1 MGFQPHF
8 CLDFPL
14 RPLIPISS
22 TAGGSR
28 MAYLA
33 RYVAKDEVKD
43 LSNQG
48 AGMDLFAEDSGI
60 HGLGVY
66 TRKPI
71 AKGAL
76 VIQCLGIVRHR
87 DEIYEG
93 LRALQ
98 IGPETYLAEDPAN
111 PRLDDF
117 INHSCDPNV
126 GFAQGSLTLYALRDI
141 QAGDELFW
149 DYRTSIN
156 EAGWEVPCTC
166 GAAHCRGKIQSY
178 CDLPGEERARLR
190 AIALEYLR

>member
-1 MGFQPHF
+1 
-8 CLDFPL
+8 
-14 RPLIPISS
+14 
-22 TAGGSR
+22 

-60 HGLGVY
+60 HGLGIY

-71 AKGAL
+71 TKGAL
-76 VIQCLGIVRHR
+76 VIHCLGIERRREEV
-87 DEIYEG
+87 YEG

-98 IGPETYLAEDPAN
+98 IGPETYLAEDPGN

-126 GFAQGSLTLYALRDI
+126 GFSEGTLTLYALRDI

-178 CDLPGEERARLR
+178 CDLPAEERARLR
-190 AIALEYLR
+190 SIALEYLR